1 MSIVIGRPINGIS
14 INGLEYL
21 MNEDNTDYKLFENK
35 EEAKTFL
42 NSLYEEPLTDDQLE
56 DSFMF
61 LDTETDFENESNE
74 SNQYNIDHVAFEFL
88 PGEYRDKDKG
98 EPCDHKK
105 V

>member
-21 MNEDNTDYKLFENK
+21 LDENGEYKQFEST

-42 NSLYEEPLTDDQLE
+42 NSMFEEPLTDDQLE

-61 LDTETDFENESNE
+61 LDTETDFENE
-74 SNQYNIDHVAFEFL
+74 
-88 PGEYRDKDKG
+88 
-98 EPCDHKK
+98 
-105 V
+105 